1 MDWVAEATSL
11 YVIEAA
17 HQVRSVGVLLQ
28 TGALTASLDPL
39 VRAVVERAGRVKWI
53 LSPEA
58 DPERRGARAG
68 LEFGVSLA
76 AYRQTLERLGAPKD
90 VCKEWRNRVR
100 AHRKR
105 LEELFKV
112 QKPPSDPCNAESKP
126 SEDMGQWVV
135 ADESYPNYGLNA
147 GYALETD
154 STTQAQGKA
163 TYDGLSGFS
172 HPSVV
177 FSREHFT
184 IDDHGRV
191 RFTYLLSDL
200 EKSARQVAFGLL
212 DGFRFWTTYFG
223 ADPAS
228 VQQRVDELGDRM
240 EAISV
245 IETAADQG

>member
-1 MDWVAEATSL
+1 MDWVSLATSL

-17 HQVRSVGVLLQ
+17 HQVRSIGVLLQ
-28 TGALTASLDPL
+28 TGAVTASLDPL
-39 VRAVVERAGRVKWI
+39 VRAVVERAGRAKWI
-53 LSPEA
+53 LAPEA

-76 AYRQTLERLGAPKD
+76 AYRQTLDRLDAPKD
-90 VCKEWRNRVR
+90 VRKEWRDRVR

-112 QKPPSDPCNAESKP
+112 QKPPSDLCDAESKP
-126 SEDMGQWVV
+126 SEDMGQWIV
-135 ADESYPNYGLNA
+135 AGESYPNYGLNA

-154 STTQAQGKA
+154 STTHAQGRA

-177 FSREHFT
+177 FSSEHST
-184 IDDHGRV
+184 IDEHGRV
-191 RFTYLLSDL
+191 TYTYLLTDL
-200 EKSARQVAFGLL
+200 EKSARDGAFGLL
-212 DGFRFWTTYFG
+212 DAFRYWTTYFG
-223 ADPAS
+223 ANPEG
-228 VQQRVDELGDRM
+228 VQERVDHLGDRM

-245 IETAADQG
+245 IDAIADQG